1 MASRRCPFSTPPDPP
16 GLLELSSSSAF
27 FGCRPNF
34 HKQIRQHF
42 LASTQSDTSPRLPFD
57 LFLSEQK
64 RETLITNQGVKHFT
78 YGPKPDASRYANSPA
93 SAPRTVA
100 YTFSHTL
107 PRLANC
113 QRRQY

>member
-16 GLLELSSSSAF
+16 GLLELSLSSAF

-57 LFLSEQK
+57 LFFVRAEAGDLDHK
-64 RETLITNQGVKHFT
+64 PGRKTLHIRSQARRVPIRKLTSFR
-78 YGPKPDASRYANSPA
+78 SANS
-93 SAPRTVA
+93 
-100 YTFSHTL
+100 
-107 PRLANC
+107 RLYFLAHST
-113 QRRQY
+113 